1 MKAFAQIVA
10 LYEEIDDTLRLAM
23 EAASGTS
30 ANSTRDRLM
39 QKRLI
44 HEQAYFLLCWGQLES
59 EINDAC
65 EALIARRKNNPN
77 WELRRGFD
85 FYEQGDTRLRFER
98 RVAMVLDR
106 GAGRGGPHAKVLSY
120 YRIRNGIAHGA
131 LASVLVDLRK
141 MIPEFYLIQAAI
153 RR

>member
-1 MKAFAQIVA
+1 MRSFAQIAA
-10 LYEEIDDTLRLAM
+10 LYHEIDDGLVDLI
-23 EAASGTS
+23 EAATIAS
-30 ANSTRDRLM
+30 DPRLEKLL
-39 QKRLI
+39 QKQI
-44 HEQAYFLLCWGQLES
+44 INEQAYFLLCWGQLES

-65 EALIARRKNNPN
+65 EALIARRRSNPN

-85 FYEQGDTRLRFER
+85 FYDPDDTRLRFER